1 MSVKIGMMSFAH
13 MHAHAYAAAIKELGG
28 AELVGIADHDA
39 DRARAAG
46 EQYGAPVFDSY
57 EELLSAEIDAVVI
70 GSENIRHAELTRM
83 AAEAGRHVLCEKPL
97 ATTTADGWSMIE
109 ACREAGVQLMTAFP
123 CRFSPAVTRLKEALD
138 AGRIGKI
145 LAICGTNRGRCPYGW
160 FVNLP
165 LSGGGAVI
173 DHTVHV
179 TDLMRWLL
187 GSEVKEVYAEISNR
201 MYHQDFDDT
210 GFLTMEFE
218 NGVFATLDT
227 SWSRPKSFP
236 TWGDV
241 TLTVTGEKGVLTLDM
256 FAQNL
261 VHYSDKEADPGRVSW
276 HNWGSNIDYLMME
289 AFIHAVATGESVPVT
304 GEDGLRAAQVG
315 LAAYE
320 SARQG
325 QPVNPESVP

>member
-13 MHAHAYAAAIKELGG
+13 MHAHAYAAAIKELDG
-28 AELVGIADHDA
+28 AELVGIADHDT
-39 DRARAAG
+39 DRARAVG
-46 EQYGAPVFDSY
+46 EHYGAPVFASY
-57 EELLSAEIDAVVI
+57 GELLASDIDAVVI
-70 GSENIRHAELTRM
+70 GSENIRHAELARM

-97 ATTTADGWSMIE
+97 ATTTADGISMIE
-109 ACREAGVQLMTAFP
+109 ACRNAGVQLMTAFP
-123 CRFSPAVTRLKEALD
+123 CRFSPAMVRLKEAVD
-138 AGRIGKI
+138 TGKIGKV
-145 LAICGTNRGRCPYGW
+145 LAIRGTNRGRCPFDW
-160 FVNLP
+160 FVELT

-187 GSEVKEVYAEISNR
+187 GSEVREVYAEISNR
-201 MYHQDFDDT
+201 MYHKDFDDT

-241 TLTVTGEKGVLTLDM
+241 TMAVTGEKGMLSLDM
-256 FAQNL
+256 FSQNL
-261 VHYSDKEADPGRVSW
+261 VHYSDKTGGVAWPG
-276 HNWGSNIDYLMME
+276 WGTNIDYLMME
-289 AFIHAVATGESVPVT
+289 AFVHAVGSGEPVPVT
-304 GEDGLRAAQVG
+304 GEDGLRAAQVA

-325 QPVNPESVP
+325 QPVAPESSQ